1 VLPIQEESMFFLVAN
16 YAHRLDLWFGKTL
29 GRPYHAL
36 LGIGIMIEIVQHC
49 RELAEKSFSDLG
61 IIKTVLAIVLFVVL
75 LVHQAGELSEHAE
88 RQRRKKLGDP
98 PCNGAPTAS

>member
-1 VLPIQEESMFFLVAN
+1 MRRRPRTARIARLFTQEGSMLFAVTN

-49 RELAEKSFSDLG
+49 RELAEKSFGELG
-61 IIKTVLAIVLFVVL
+61 IVKIVLAIVLFVAL

-88 RQRRKKLGDP
+88 RQKQRDE
-98 PCNGAPTAS
+98 